1 MKTLDPRGFG
11 LVCATGAVVVG
22 LVVAGCANRV
32 EGTANPNT
40 ADLAAYKTEAA
51 ASSAAAT
58 SSKRAAAQTKAITDN
73 CGQFP
78 TTTGVGVSKYNE
90 FVDAH
95 DANAPDYAAKR
106 ELAASTLDDA
116 ANKVET
122 GVNTA
127 KDSLPGE
134 LATKFTDYVTAAR
147 ALSAETRR
155 MTYTAPVGPLNEAS
169 RRVND
174 ARNAVRDAC
183 PKR

>member
-1 MKTLDPRGFG
+1 MRTLDPRRFG
-11 LVCATGAVVVG
+11 LICATGAVAVG
-22 LVVAGCANRV
+22 LVVAGCGNRV
-32 EGTANPNT
+32 HGTPNPNT

-51 ASSAAAT
+51 ASSTAAT
-58 SSKRAAAQTKAITDN
+58 SSKRAAAQTKAIGDN
-73 CGQFP
+73 CAQFP

-90 FVDAH
+90 FIDAH
-95 DANAPDYAAKR
+95 DANAGDYAAKR

-122 GVNTA
+122 GISTA
-127 KDSLPGE
+127 KDAMPAD
-134 LATKFTDYVTAAR
+134 LAAKFTDYVNAAR
-147 ALSAETRR
+147 ALSAETRK
-155 MTYTAPVGPLNEAS
+155 MTYTAPVGPLNDAS